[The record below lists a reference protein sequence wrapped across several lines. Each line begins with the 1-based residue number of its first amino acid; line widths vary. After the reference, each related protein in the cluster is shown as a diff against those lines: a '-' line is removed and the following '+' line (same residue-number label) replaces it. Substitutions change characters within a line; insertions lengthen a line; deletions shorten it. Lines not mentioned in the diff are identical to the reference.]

1 MNRLSSRKQTILESI
16 LIRPKETL
24 STNNLTTRLT
34 FVLWCSVQVY
44 SCSLQRDY
52 IFRNGK
58 CYLSRSF
65 VIDSILCTSATRC
78 ASTLNIHCNLH
89 HFKHIHKLVRW
100 FIEISE
106 TKTSWFEAE
115 FSIQLFAQQKGK
127 YILNIV
133 CSIFGFLRLIIAVQ
147 ILFLKWD

>member
-1 MNRLSSRKQTILESI
+1 MFVFSCLYIVCYMNRLSSRKQTILESI

-106 TKTSWFEAE
+106 TNKEPRRLDSKPNFQ
-115 FSIQLFAQQKGK
+115 FS
-127 YILNIV
+127 
-133 CSIFGFLRLIIAVQ
+133 FLRNKKENISEI
-147 ILFLKWD
+147 